1 MKTWPP
7 AFILCVPD
15 ARSLSGFLRSAKER
29 LVLAIAMLATFQ
41 LYGQGTVSFSN
52 LLKNAPV
59 YNSATCLDAIAG
71 TTFSVALYSAP
82 YDPANPVPPDP
93 ATMMQAGASASLYAA
108 GIYFAG
114 IRTASNITPPG
125 SLSWFHLRHYL
136 RASADQPRRAGW
148 RKQHHPGPD
157 RQSASRRAGRFDRDL
172 WNHALSRWHAPVCPR
187 GVARRA
193 RIPGSG
199 TSVLLAGQKP
209 EPLDGGAVIAP
220 MPCSGFTKT
229 HPSKC

>member
-29 LVLAIAMLATFQ
+29 LVLAIAVLATFQ

-93 ATMMQAGASASLYAA
+93 STMTQAGASASLYAA
-108 GIYFAG
+108 GIYFDG

-125 SLSWFHLRHYL
+125 SLGWFQVKAWETAFGTTYEQAQTNPAALVGVSNIILVQTGNPPLGAPGDLTGISGITLSAVGTPPCVPEGSPVVLGFLGAALLSCL
-136 RASADQPRRAGW
+136 RAKSQTR
-148 RKQHHPGPD
+148 
-157 RQSASRRAGRFDRDL
+157 
-172 WNHALSRWHAPVCPR
+172 
-187 GVARRA
+187 
-193 RIPGSG
+193 
-199 TSVLLAGQKP
+199 
-209 EPLDGGAVIAP
+209 
-220 MPCSGFTKT
+220 
-229 HPSKC
+229 